1 LIVVHLLL
9 FYFSVLL
16 EKASFFIFGVIIY
29 LTNQTACRRRRT
41 RMKTKITDTAK
52 VIESLNE
59 GQGKATARTLTPH
72 DIEQLA
78 AYGEKRLEELGLA
91 KHYRVGAK
99 AFYSP
104 PRVPNSYKYRAEG
117 TYATITRGSS
127 AWYLTEVRR
136 ADTGS
141 QSYGGSARHAI
152 RLTAAQ
158 QIQLI
163 NNSELYSDVVA
174 LPNSVFDPWTL
185 TRLKTEPKLRT
196 DTEKLLSFLQVTEK
210 EPTKQEAGSL

>member
-1 LIVVHLLL
+1 M
-9 FYFSVLL
+9 
-16 EKASFFIFGVIIY
+16 K
-29 LTNQTACRRRRT
+29 
-41 RMKTKITDTAK
+41 KTKTTDTTGVQA
-52 VIESLNE
+52 ILDE

-99 AFYSP
+99 AYYSP
-104 PRVPNSYKYRAEG
+104 PRVPNSYKYRADG

-127 AWYLTEVRR
+127 GWYLTEVRR
-136 ADTGS
+136 GDTGS
-141 QSYGGSARHAI
+141 QSYGGSSRHAI

-163 NNSELYSDVVA
+163 NNSELYSDVIA

-196 DTEKLLSFLQVTEK
+196 DTAKLLSLLQVTEK
-210 EPTKQEAGSL
+210 EQQPQQEGGVL